1 VAENP
6 PTLRFARTARRLGTA
21 ARAADLTVPAFRCP
35 PRVAGV
41 ARTIRRYPG
50 GAVVAVQLRG
60 RPFAEVAADMV
71 EGVIVVNGLQ
81 GEAATRMRGALADAA
96 QDTPPVDDARAA

>member
-41 ARTIRRYPG
+41 TRTIRRYPG
-50 GAVVAVQLRG
+50 GAVVSVQLRD
-60 RPFAEVAADMV
+60 RPFVDVAADMV
-71 EGVIVVNGLQ
+71 EGVIVVNALE
-81 GEAATRMRGALADAA
+81 GEAATRMRVSLTGALDE
-96 QDTPPVDDARAA
+96 QERQPRAA